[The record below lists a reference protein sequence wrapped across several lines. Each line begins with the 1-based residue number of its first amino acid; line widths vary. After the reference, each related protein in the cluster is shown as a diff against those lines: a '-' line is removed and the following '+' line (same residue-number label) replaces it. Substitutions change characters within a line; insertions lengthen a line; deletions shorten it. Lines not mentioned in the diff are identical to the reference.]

1 MKKTLIRGMLN
12 TIPLIFTLWLFWSAL
27 VSLDQLGSAILMLFG
42 WHQPWVG
49 TGLILVVAIFTAA
62 GVAFSVS
69 PVRWA
74 YNKIEQALLLKFP
87 LFKTVYGASKD
98 LAQLLNRDNV
108 PQAKQTVL
116 VKQANGSL
124 IVGFITASTLP
135 KDLSAALP
143 EGEWVPVLFQLSYQ
157 IAGVTNLVRRE
168 DLILVDWTVED
179 ALRFMLTAGV
189 SQTTGNSKTVSPQA
203 SSELDT

>member
-1 MKKTLIRGMLN
+1 MKNTLIRGILN
-12 TIPLIFTLWLFWSAL
+12 TIPLIFTLWLFWSAF
-27 VSLDQLGSAILMLFG
+27 VSLDHLGSAIIGLFG
-42 WHQPWVG
+42 WHEPWAGVG
-49 TGLILVVAIFTAA
+49 FILIIAIFTVA
-62 GVAFSVS
+62 GLAFSVS

-74 YNKIEQALLLKFP
+74 SHKLEQVLFLKFP

-98 LAQLLNRDNV
+98 LAQLMNRDKV
-108 PQAKQTVL
+108 PKAKQTVL
-116 VKQANGSL
+116 VKQANGTL

-157 IAGVTNLVRRE
+157 IAGVTNLVRRD
-168 DLILVDWTVED
+168 DLIFVDWSVED

-189 SQTTGNSKTVSPQA
+189 SQTTGNSATTQA
-203 SSELDT
+203 SVSLDT